1 MILGVMITACTIA
14 NLQLLMTNLDAA
26 LTSFQNKLELL
37 KVYMAFRKL
46 PDILQQKII
55 SYYDHQWYLLK
66 GTNEQE
72 VGSKFLHSLNTY
84 LTLLLSPKSF
94 STNYHAQFKS
104 KSSTS
109 CIEI

>member
-1 MILGVMITACTIA
+1 MTLGVMITACTIA

-72 VGSKFLHSLNTY
+72 VGSICSMQSN
-84 LTLLLSPKSF
+84 PF
-94 STNYHAQFKS
+94 SH
-104 KSSTS
+104 
-109 CIEI
+109 